1 MSEHINEQIEKMPEQ
16 TKGNG
21 IGKLLTKKVA
31 IIGGVAGIA
40 VAAVVGLGI
49 YNAPV
54 NRLNRQLDL
63 AHKYLEEQDFE
74 QAVIAFNE
82 AIEID
87 ERCIEAYAGGI
98 EAYLQSG
105 NTEELSVFYEKALEV
120 VRSASNEEM
129 QGNTDDICA
138 IYGAADE
145 VYDDLN
151 KSLEILEEGRAAVGE
166 IPEAEDIET
175 DLSNTLTEYLD
186 KLLSEKNYAEAKTL
200 IEKHKSD
207 ELDVDLNSYLATV
220 EKEEKAEA
228 EKVAFLSE
236 VYKFMENGEAFSL
249 TNWTYKKEV
258 ATPFVQ
264 NMESDCSVYIP
275 EDAMG
280 LNGLGVGVYKF
291 GVTSQVETPYYFY
304 YGYYKDGVRQGEG
317 ISLYNFGDA
326 MTVLFEGNWEND
338 APNGEGKEATYGPN
352 GDVYVS
358 GNLVNGLWDGEVST
372 YCDDWFEGTEY
383 FMTWS
388 ASNGVPSEDKTSEY
402 ASLYAPVSYNTTA
415 NGGEVIASGGFFT
428 RGYDYEALKE
438 DEYIYA
444 YDQKRYLWTTL
455 NSTIGVLGYGTEWED
470 YGKQW
475 AELELD
481 N

>member
-1 MSEHINEQIEKMPEQ
+1 MSEQ
-16 TKGNG
+16 TN
-21 IGKLLTKKVA
+21 VR
-31 IIGGVAGIA
+31 GIA
-40 VAAVVGLGI
+40 NLLKKRATVIGIVVGVVVVVVLGGLGI
-49 YNAPV
+49 YNSPA
-54 NRLNRQLDL
+54 NRLERQLDL
-63 AHKYLEEQDFE
+63 GQKYLEEQNYE
-74 QAVIAFNE
+74 QATVAFNK

-87 ERCIEAYAGGI
+87 DKCLEAYAGAI
-98 EAYLQSG
+98 EAYVQSG
-105 NTEELSVFYEKALEV
+105 NTEGLTVFYETALEA
-120 VRSASNEEM
+120 VRNASVEEIQESM
-129 QGNTDDICA
+129 DEVCS
-138 IYGAADE
+138 IYSAADE
-145 VYDDLN
+145 VYDDLD
-151 KSLEILEEGRAAVGE
+151 KTLEILEEGYVVVDE
-166 IPEAEDIET
+166 VPEAEDVES
-175 DLSNTLTEYLD
+175 DLGRILIEYLD

-207 ELDVDLNSYLATV
+207 ELDVDLNSYLTTV

-236 VYKFMENGEAFSL
+236 VYKFMEDGEAFSL

-358 GNLVNGLWDGEVST
+358 GNLVNGLWEGEVST

-388 ASNGVPSEDKTSEY
+388 ASNGVPTEDKTSEY
-402 ASLYAPVSYNTTA
+402 ASLYAPVSHNTTA
-415 NGGEVIASGGFFT
+415 NGGGVIGAGFGFT
-428 RGYDYEALKE
+428 RGLDYEALKE

-455 NSTIGVLGYGTEWED
+455 DSTIGVLGYGTEWED

-475 AELELD
+475 AELEFD